1 MVAHDGIN
9 RLIYFSDQLP
19 TLIKYFIYMTI
30 LLLNLLQV
38 SLALFHL
45 VDLYVEH
52 LLFIYKLNGK
62 ILIPIYFNNEK

>member
-1 MVAHDGIN
+1 
-9 RLIYFSDQLP
+9 
-19 TLIKYFIYMTI
+19 MTI